1 METKENTPVHL
12 MVNHY
17 KSLGIEIDQ
26 SILDLL
32 LQLQN
37 RFFKEW
43 YQKGVIDGV
52 QKAKDSITKDKE
64 VGMMFRDIIMNNPYK
79 K

>member
-17 KSLGIEIDQ
+17 KSIGVEIDQ

-32 LQLQN
+32 LQLQD

-52 QKAKDSITKDKE
+52 QKAKDSIFEDTG
-64 VGMMFRDIIMNNPYK
+64 VGMMIRDLIINNPYK
-79 K
+79 R